1 MNALRSLQSRDLR
14 LFTDIVNNPE
24 EDSFPLPAEHWIN
37 RELEDKSGNT
47 LLLEAI
53 NLHLHDYVDTLLRA
67 GARADL
73 YSNELGTAPI
83 HVAVRSSDLKSVKL
97 LLGGQ
102 NNNRAGVNQADK
114 AGRTA
119 LHHAVD
125 NKDVDIID
133 HLLSIRDIEVDVK
146 DKKGGQ
152 TPLYAAVK
160 NKSRQIM
167 EMLIENGASIE
178 NVCFGKSI
186 HQHILEKMPGFDLS
200 SIRIKKAPI
209 IRQDSNS
216 VLGKLAEIIDLA
228 SHRNV
233 NHESLDDEAFSEFKS
248 LIIQC
253 DSKTLNTFKSSG
265 YTLLQKCAT
274 GNLDLFA
281 DILLT
286 EGVDPNFC
294 SDVSSS
300 PVHLAAFR
308 GNAAVL
314 RVLKQH
320 HADFTTVNKSTKE
333 TILHRVL
340 MKDEAF
346 SAENLEES
354 LEIILSDDDEGFK
367 NHINKIINR
376 KDLLGNTALHY
387 ATQKWSEDIVRL
399 LLERGANIG
408 IKNKWD
414 EVPINKISSTT
425 MESFLDEHCLQSRY
439 NVNHEDFE
447 VSFRYNFLAPPVEAL
462 PEEIQGPY
470 TDEVDTEDKLSEK
483 YGDKRFALPETES
496 LWYMGQSKEHRHLLK
511 HPVITSF
518 LWCKWTRI
526 RRFVNRNMRFYMFF
540 VMILT
545 WFIFENYGGRRLK
558 SPETGTIP
566 AFYGIFIV
574 FTILMGFLVTRDWV
588 ADVKDV
594 MRRDQLMLHPASSLT
609 WAKMAASNWL
619 EVVYLVGLGFVLA
632 LGVPSLWPLLAV
644 LLVLL
649 AGREMFQMSVS
660 LRRYF
665 LTLENWVEMTM
676 VALVR

>member
-1 MNALRSLQSRDLR
+1 M
-14 LFTDIVNNPE
+14 
-24 EDSFPLPAEHWIN
+24 
-37 RELEDKSGNT
+37 
-47 LLLEAI
+47 
-53 NLHLHDYVDTLLRA
+53 DTLLRA

-73 YSNELGTAPI
+73 YSHELGTAPI
-83 HVAVRSSDLKSVKL
+83 HEAVRSSDLKCVKL

-102 NNNRAGVNQADK
+102 NNNRADVNQVDK

-125 NKDVDIID
+125 SKDVDIID
-133 HLLSIRDIEVDVK
+133 HLLSVRDVEVDVK
-146 DKKGGQ
+146 DKKGSQ
-152 TPLYAAVK
+152 TPLYSAVK
-160 NKSRQIM
+160 SKHPQIM
-167 EMLIENGASIE
+167 EMLIENGASLD

-186 HQHILEKMPGFDLS
+186 HQHILEKMAGFDIS
-200 SIRIKKAPI
+200 SIRIKRAPLV
-209 IRQDSNS
+209 RQDSNS

-228 SHRNV
+228 VHRNV
-233 NHESLDDEAFSEFKS
+233 NQESLDEESLSQFKS
-248 LIIQC
+248 LVIQC
-253 DSKTLNTFKSSG
+253 DSKSLNTFKSSG

-281 DILLT
+281 DILLS
-286 EGVDPNFC
+286 EGVDPNYC
-294 SDVSSS
+294 SSESSS

-308 GNAAVL
+308 GNAAIL
-314 RVLKQH
+314 RILKNH
-320 HADFTTVNKSTKE
+320 HADFTVVSQSTRE

-340 MKDEAF
+340 KKDEAF
-346 SAENLEES
+346 SGENLEKG
-354 LEIILSDDDEGFK
+354 LKIILSDDDDGFK
-367 NHINKIINR
+367 NQINKIINR

-399 LLERGANIG
+399 LLERGVNIG
-408 IKNKWD
+408 IKNRWD
-414 EVPINKISSTT
+414 EVPINKISSST
-425 MESFLDEHCLQSRY
+425 MESFLDEHCLQSSN

-447 VSFRYNFLAPPVEAL
+447 VTFRYNFLAPPVEAL
-462 PEEIQGPY
+462 PEEIQGPLS
-470 TDEVDTEDKLSEK
+470 DEMDISDKLAEK

-545 WFIFENYGGRRLK
+545 WFIFENYGGRKLK
-558 SPETGTIP
+558 SPQTGTIP

-574 FTILMGFLVTRDWV
+574 FTVMMVILVSRDWM
-588 ADVKDV
+588 ADIKDL
-594 MRRDQLMLHPASSLT
+594 MRREQLMLAPVSSLS
-609 WAKMAASNWL
+609 WVRMAASNWL
-619 EVVYLVGLGFVLA
+619 EVIFLGGLALVLA
-632 LGVPSLWPLLAV
+632 LGVPSLWPLLTV

-665 LTLENWVEMTM
+665 LTAENWVEMTM